1 MTIFLDWLGAPATP
15 VGGLT
20 WFYGH
25 ELPFVPET
33 VSGAPATARS
43 DWESRLVPGFSVLT
57 FESEAPYAGF
67 FGETRTLN
75 GIDISMPMPTE
86 SGSPLYDGSFFGI
99 IVDVPDGLGRFNT
112 TPGGS
117 QYLGNMP
124 ATDGTSSDPMA
135 LTRFEFSPAVSVFGM
150 YLTDIGDFN
159 GEISVRITASDLTT
173 ETYVLSTGDETD
185 GYLTFIGFIDAS
197 KTYTKIEFICTAGS
211 ADAFGIDDVVVG
223 SSSMI
228 A

>member
-1 MTIFLDWLGAPATP
+1 
-15 VGGLT
+15 
-20 WFYGH
+20 
-25 ELPFVPET
+25 
-33 VSGAPATARS
+33 
-43 DWESRLVPGFSVLT
+43 
-57 FESEAPYAGF
+57 
-67 FGETRTLN
+67 
-75 GIDISMPMPTE
+75 MPMPTE
-86 SGSPLYDGSFFGI
+86 SGSPLYDGLPRGI

-117 QYLGNMP
+117 QYLGNMLT
-124 ATDGTSSDPMA
+124 TDGTSSDPMA
-135 LTRFEFSPAVSVFGM
+135 LTRFEFSPAISVFGM

-173 ETYVLSTGDETD
+173 ETYVLSTGNETD

-197 KTYTKIEFICTAGS
+197 KTYTKIEFICTAGG
-211 ADAFGIDDVVVG
+211 AEGFGIDDVVVG